1 MNKTLSVFL
10 AISIAGVAVIAWDV
24 VDANQTLSE
33 INESRRPRTETHYGP
48 AF

>member
-1 MNKTLSVFL
+1 MNTKRYLL
-10 AISIAGVAVIAWDV
+10 IAVVVGCIGATVWDAM
-24 VDANQTLSE
+24 DANKVQSE